1 MWLSDHLRG
10 MLMVFLAAVV
20 ARCGWEA
27 APDLY
32 GWAAGFWAGNVTPLV
47 EETVAD
53 WNGGGFAS
61 RSMIVVAVCGVLLI
75 GFYLLS
81 LILYFVSHP
90 LESIGIVFEKLND
103 GITCIIDDI
112 SYRRK
117 RRAKERS
124 LKDGGGTPVATLE
137 KPNLHRAG
145 TEAATV

>member
-1 MWLSDHLRG
+1 MWLSKHLRG
-10 MLMVFLAAVV
+10 MLLVFLAAVV

-27 APDLY
+27 APDLSD
-32 GWAAGFWAGNVTPLV
+32 WAVGFWTENVTPLV

-53 WNGGGFAS
+53 WNNGGFMS
-61 RSMIVVAVCGVLLI
+61 RLMIVVAVSGVLLI
-75 GFYLLS
+75 GFYLSS

-124 LKDGGGTPVATLE
+124 LKDDGGTPVATLE
-137 KPNLHRAG
+137 KPDLHTDG

>member
-27 APDLY
+27 APGLAD
-32 GWAAGFWAGNVTPLV
+32 WAVGFWTGNVTPLV

-61 RSMIVVAVCGVLLI
+61 RLMIVVAVCGVLLI
-75 GFYLLS
+75 GFYLSS
-81 LILYFVSHP
+81 LILFFVSHP

-103 GITCIIDDI
+103 GIACIIDDI
-112 SYRRK
+112 SYRRR
-117 RRAKERS
+117 RRAKEQL

-137 KPNLHRAG
+137 KPDHHADG

>member
-1 MWLSDHLRG
+1 MWLSNHLRG
-10 MLMVFLAAVV
+10 MLMVFLAAGV

-27 APDLY
+27 APGLTD
-32 GWAAGFWAGNVTPLV
+32 WAVGFWMENMTPLV
-47 EETVAD
+47 EETMAD
-53 WNGGGFAS
+53 WNDGGFAS
-61 RSMIVVAVCGVLLI
+61 RLMIMVAVCGVLLI

-117 RRAKERS
+117 RRTKEQA
-124 LKDGGGTPVATLE
+124 LKDGDGTPVATLE
-137 KPNLHRAG
+137 KPDLHTAG